1 LEEDPKDMAT
11 RYALGNCLRMEGRI
25 ALARRE
31 YEHVASSDSS
41 WAPFAAEML
50 KTLEGQPD
58 HPPPPTIILHYVWS
72 KNLWA
77 SRVLWPGRWIK
88 RLVLKRQKTPR
99 TTSIV
104 DTWRAV
110 LGREHYGWVVF
121 QDTAGEPAVGAA
133 LLHQALFNVG
143 RLVV

>member
-1 LEEDPKDMAT
+1 MKLRLRNYQIELSDWRLTLYRIGLPDEQQQAVADNRPSLEEDPKDMAT

-41 WAPFAAEML
+41 WAPFAAAML

-58 HPPPPTIILHYVWS
+58 HPPPSTIILHYVWS

-77 SRVLWPGRWIK
+77 SRVLWHGRWIK
-88 RLVLKRQKTPR
+88 RLVLKRQPPMDDIDR
-99 TTSIV
+99 
-104 DTWRAV
+104 
-110 LGREHYGWVVF
+110 
-121 QDTAGEPAVGAA
+121 
-133 LLHQALFNVG
+133 
-143 RLVV
+143 